1 LTADA
6 ERTVYRVAQE
16 SLTNVA
22 RDARAQRV
30 TIALEPGA
38 DSVVVLVLDD
48 RRQNILDKLGK
59 RDRVEQTRYAVRRG
73 PIQP

>member
-1 LTADA
+1 MPV
-6 ERTVYRVAQE
+6 RSE
-16 SLTNVA
+16 S
-22 RDARAQRV
+22 RSRSS
-30 TIALEPGA
+30 PGA

-59 RDRVEQTRYAVRRG
+59 RDRVELTRYAVRRG